1 MTIRSM
7 TGFARAE
14 GAHADRRWHW
24 EIRTVNGRG
33 LDLRLRLPPG
43 YDALE
48 PRIREAVGKR
58 LTRGSVTVTLHVAG
72 EQSVSEIRL
81 NEAVLEQVVAA
92 AERVQQLAHCEMP
105 RADGLLSLRG
115 VLEVVEA
122 EETEAERELR
132 IAAVLKSLD
141 TALAGVVAA
150 RADEGKR
157 MAAVL
162 TSQVDEVEDLARR
175 IASAPGRK
183 PEAIAARLKEQVA
196 KLLEASQSF
205 DPARLHQE
213 AVLIATRIDIEEELK
228 RLGSHVVAARE
239 LLVSAEPVGRKL
251 DFLTQEFNREA
262 NTICSKANDGDIQRA
277 GLALKAVIDQMREQ
291 VQNIE

>member
-7 TGFARAE
+7 TGFGRAD
-14 GAHADRRWHW
+14 GVHGDVRWHW

-48 PRIREAVGKR
+48 PKIREAAGKAI
-58 LTRGSVTVTLHVAG
+58 TRGSVTVTLNVAG
-72 EQSVSEIRL
+72 GSSISGIRL
-81 NEAVLEQVVAA
+81 NEEILAQVVAA
-92 AERVQQLAHCEMP
+92 AERVQQMAHCEMP

-115 VLEVVEA
+115 VMEVVEA
-122 EETEAERELR
+122 EETEAEREAR
-132 IAAVLKSLD
+132 TAAVLSSLRK
-141 TALAGVVAA
+141 ALDGVIQA
-150 RADEGKR
+150 RSDEGKR
-157 MAAVL
+157 LADVL
-162 TSQVDEVEDLARR
+162 SAQVSEVETLTAR
-175 IASAPGRK
+175 IAASPSRTV
-183 PEAIAARLKEQVA
+183 EAVQARLKEQVA

-205 DPARLHQE
+205 DPGRLHQE

-228 RLGSHVVAARE
+228 RLASHVTAARE
-239 LLVSAEPVGRKL
+239 LLASKEPVGRKL

-262 NTICSKANDGDIQRA
+262 NTVCSKANDGDIQRA